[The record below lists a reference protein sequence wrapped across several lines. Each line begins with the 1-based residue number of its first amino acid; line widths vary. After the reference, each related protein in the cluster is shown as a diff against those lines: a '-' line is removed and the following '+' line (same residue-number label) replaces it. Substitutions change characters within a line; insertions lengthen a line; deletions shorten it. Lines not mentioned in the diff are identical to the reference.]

1 MKKKL
6 RLEENKTRLIIREIS
21 IRLFF
26 SIRGLLDNSGKQMRR
41 NATKLRRGANRTACV
56 LLLFLVLKKEE
67 GPGHFPRLPQC
78 EHVPAQMDSD

>member
-1 MKKKL
+1 M
-6 RLEENKTRLIIREIS
+6 EENKTHLIIREIS

-26 SIRGLLDNSGKQMRR
+26 SIRGLLDNSGKQIRR
-41 NATKLRRGANRTACV
+41 NATKLRRGANRSARV
-56 LLLFLVLKKEE
+56 LLLFVLKKEE